1 MQFNAKIIAI
11 SPAELKQSKN
21 GKSYSQIEVTYKDLD
36 KDQTKSK
43 KLMSFDKALYQTFCD
58 ASPGQTYNVT
68 VEKEGE
74 FWNWKSVTSGASATP
89 EPSKPSGF
97 TKSYDGGDSRQV
109 SIIRQSTLKAS
120 VDWCKDREG
129 LTLAD
134 VFTTAKLF
142 QDYVNNIEFEY
153 DTVVE
158 GYDPEA
164 NQDVV

>member
-1 MQFNAKIIAI
+1 MQFNAKIIAV

-43 KLMSFDKALYQTFCD
+43 KLMSFDKVLYQTFCD
-58 ASPGQTYNVT
+58 ATPGQTYNIT
-68 VEKEGE
+68 VEKEGD
-74 FWNWKSVTSGASATP
+74 FWNWKAATSGAVNSPAT
-89 EPSKPSGF
+89 STTSTGF
-97 TKSYDGGDSRQV
+97 TKSYDGDSRQV

-158 GYDPEA
+158 DTA
-164 NQDVV
+164 NDDEVM